1 MRPDVGRCGC
11 DDAGM
16 SEKLKKARQ
25 AKGLTIDQ
33 AAELMGI
40 SRSQYHKLELGE
52 RQFRE
57 KYVVL
62 AAQAFGVDPA
72 ELIDSAT
79 PLNQLLE
86 TTRPHVGKALPFA
99 GYVAAGLWHPV
110 DDLDQDG
117 LEVPDFVLS
126 HPAYPKARQYA
137 YMVRGDSMNL
147 AGIDDGMWVVAADAG
162 DFVDLYGETESGD
175 LVVVE
180 RSRFQGS
187 ERELTVK
194 EIRFYRDRYELLP
207 RSSNPAHQ
215 PIVVPHNHGVEPGKE
230 EVRVIGVVL
239 TSYRDHRRRK

>member
-1 MRPDVGRCGC
+1 MN
-11 DDAGM
+11 
-16 SEKLKKARQ
+16 EKLRKARE
-25 AKGLTIDQ
+25 AKGWTLDQ
-33 AAELMGI
+33 AAKAIGV
-40 SRSQYHKLELGE
+40 SRSQYEKLERGE

-72 ELIDSAT
+72 DLIDSAT

-110 DDLDQDG
+110 DELDQDG

-126 HPAYPKARQYA
+126 HPSYPKARQYA

-147 AGIDDGMWVVAADAG
+147 VGIDDGMWVVAADAA

-180 RSRFQGS
+180 RSRHQGS

-207 RSSNPAHQ
+207 RSSNPSHQ
-215 PIVVPHNHGVEPGKE
+215 PIVVPHNHGIE
-230 EVRVIGVVL
+230 ESGEQVRVIGIVL
-239 TSYRDHRRRK
+239 TSYRDHRRRRGT

>member
-1 MRPDVGRCGC
+1 
-11 DDAGM
+11 M
-16 SEKLKKARQ
+16 SAKLKAAREKA
-25 AKGLTIDQ
+25 GLTLEK
-33 AAELMGI
+33 AAERMGI
-40 SRSQYHKLELGE
+40 SRSQYIKMERGE

-62 AAQAFGVDPA
+62 AARAFGVDPA
-72 ELIDSAT
+72 DLIDTSA
-79 PLNQLLE
+79 PLNEFLE
-86 TTRPHVGKALPFA
+86 TVRPHVGKAPPFA

-147 AGIDDGMWVVAADAG
+147 VGIDDGMWVVAADAS
-162 DFVDLYGETESGD
+162 DFIDQYGETESGD

-180 RSRFQGS
+180 RSRYQGS

-194 EIRFYRDRYELLP
+194 EIRFYRDRYELIP
-207 RSSNPAHQ
+207 RSSNAAHQ
-215 PIVVPHNHGVEPGKE
+215 PIVVPHNHGADGDKDQ
-230 EVRVIGVVL
+230 VRVIGVVL

>member
-1 MRPDVGRCGC
+1 
-11 DDAGM
+11 
-16 SEKLKKARQ
+16 
-25 AKGLTIDQ
+25 
-33 AAELMGI
+33 MGI

-62 AAQAFGVDPA
+62 AARAFGIDPA
-72 ELIDSAT
+72 ELIDTAA
-79 PLNQLLE
+79 PLGQILE
-86 TTRPHVGKALPFA
+86 TARPHVGKQLAFS

-137 YMVRGDSMNL
+137 YMVKGDSMNL
-147 AGIDDGMWVVAADAG
+147 VGIDDGMWVVAADAS
-162 DFVDLYGETESGD
+162 DFIDQYGETESGD

-194 EIRFYRDRYELLP
+194 EIRYYRDRYELIP
-207 RSSNPAHQ
+207 RSTNPIHK
-215 PIVVPHNHGVEPGKE
+215 PIVVQHNHGIDGDKE
-230 EVRVIGVVL
+230 QVQVVGVVL